1 MQWLLKR
8 FFLKDKRLSLLLLS
22 ALLNGYGSYSY
33 LTIKIF
39 LFILSSVK
47 RDTVISSTKE
57 DKT

>member
-22 ALLNGYGSYSY
+22 ALLNGYWSYSY